1 MSPKPTG
8 AKGVRPTSCAG
19 LPHWMMRPRPVS
31 PFFRV
36 DRIKVKTAHN
46 PCAPVRLLPPSE
58 RPFPH
63 RTLKAT
69 LMQVTRTP
77 FPINA
82 SPVAKQEIAEQARQ
96 LMRLREFAASA
107 TTARVKA
114 RLLDEAAA
122 LERMLKRAGLGA
134 I

>member
-1 MSPKPTG
+1 MCPGPTF
-8 AKGVRPTSCAG
+8 AAVRA
-19 LPHWMMRPRPVS
+19 
-31 PFFRV
+31 
-36 DRIKVKTAHN
+36 
-46 PCAPVRLLPPSE
+46 
-58 RPFPH
+58 FPH

-69 LMQVTRTP
+69 LMRITRTP
-77 FPINA
+77 LPINA

-114 RLLDEAAA
+114 RLLDEAAT